1 MYSIQDAVLKLSPLL
16 ENILEPNQVKIYDT
30 RYRKMLYRYKGML
43 KKYIKAKRNT
53 QTVKL
58 CMENTFL
65 EES

>member
-1 MYSIQDAVLKLSPLL
+1 LYSIQDAVLKLSPLL
-16 ENILEPNQVKIYDT
+16 ENIAEPNKVKTYDT
-30 RYRKMLYRYKGML
+30 NYRKMLYRYKEML
-43 KKYIKAKRNT
+43 KKYITANRNT